1 MNVSAEVLAVLQ
13 KAVDFSIE
21 QKYAYVTP
29 ETILYCICD
38 IPIFED
44 TFEECGGDIDKLK
57 KDLTDYL
64 DQYIEKDS
72 KVKSAFSVAPMLHR
86 VRSHVE
92 MMKYSCVM

>member
-44 TFEECGGDIDKLK
+44 TFEDTHFRC
-57 KDLTDYL
+57 
-64 DQYIEKDS
+64 
-72 KVKSAFSVAPMLHR
+72 P
-86 VRSHVE
+86 
-92 MMKYSCVM
+92 

>member
-44 TFEECGGDIDKLK
+44 TFD
-57 KDLTDYL
+57 
-64 DQYIEKDS
+64 
-72 KVKSAFSVAPMLHR
+72 
-86 VRSHVE
+86 
-92 MMKYSCVM
+92 